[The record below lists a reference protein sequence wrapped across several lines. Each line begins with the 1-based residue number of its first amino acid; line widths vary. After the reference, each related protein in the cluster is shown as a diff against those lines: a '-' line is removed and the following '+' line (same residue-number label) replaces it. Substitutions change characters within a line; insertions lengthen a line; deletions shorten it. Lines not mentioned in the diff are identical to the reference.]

1 MVRCQLSEISMCRG
15 KMKINDS
22 QARPCV
28 LPPWPRWAVQKKI
41 VLVSGDGGGG
51 GARVYWP
58 QTEFLACP
66 AAHRAYFRDLRQAG
80 ERRSCRGRL
89 RTIPLRWAGLLHDRP
104 TSSLWK

>member
-1 MVRCQLSEISMCRG
+1 MSCRPG
-15 KMKINDS
+15 
-22 QARPCV
+22 
-28 LPPWPRWAVQKKI
+28 PRWAVQKKI

-80 ERRSCRGRL
+80 ERRSCRGRM
-89 RTIPLRWAGLLHDRP
+89 RTIPLRWGRLGCMMDQQAPCGSKQDRFVP
-104 TSSLWK
+104 TILVFFLKIAFDCQ